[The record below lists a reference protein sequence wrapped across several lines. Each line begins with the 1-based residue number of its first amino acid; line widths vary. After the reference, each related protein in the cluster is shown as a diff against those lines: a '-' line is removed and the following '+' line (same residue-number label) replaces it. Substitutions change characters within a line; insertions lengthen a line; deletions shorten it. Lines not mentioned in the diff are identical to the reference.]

1 MKNINFK
8 EVEASTIVRTIV
20 MVLTIINT
28 ILAMTGHNPLPWS
41 EKELYS
47 GLSVIVN
54 VIVTLWV
61 WWKNNSFTKAA
72 IEADSVMRMLKL
84 STDSTEVDTAEYIAP
99 ELEEE
104 GADSIGN
111 EHTN

>member
-20 MVLTIINT
+20 MLLTIINT

-47 GLSVIVN
+47 GISVIVN

-84 STDSTEVDTAEYIAP
+84 SADSTEVDTAEYIAP

-104 GADSIGN
+104 GAEANGN
-111 EHTN
+111 EHAD